1 MDGFFDDGIEE
12 QTKLKGFLKW
22 FYPGRQTDE
31 YNLEEVMAYLDLS
44 RARACLWG
52 IGSHDKNPFDA
63 AELFGSLL
71 TYVRRRLTT
80 PKAACSVHK
89 RLFEQLSQQDS
100 TITLNY
106 DLVADRALIE
116 IESGDNH
123 ESLPQN
129 SRMGKMLRLIG
140 QATYVGGTAPFLGKS
155 ELEWG
160 FYLKLHGSLDW
171 IHCPNPDCANNVH
184 LYPLRD
190 RLNVETIEGAPCK
203 LCGTALQIY
212 LVPPVAAKR
221 LQDRGRLAFLWNL
234 ALREIA
240 RARDLALIG
249 ISFAPSD
256 FELRWLIKQALA
268 VQTARE
274 LHIHLVNPKPEDRV
288 TAKKTIPSV
297 DAVWHEYETI
307 AAYLSGEEVHSA
319 EQTNVSC

>member
-1 MDGFFDDGIEE
+1 MVGFFDDGIEE
-12 QTKLKGFLKW
+12 QTKLRGFLEW
-22 FYPGRQTDE
+22 FYPGRQTNE

-44 RARACLWG
+44 RARARLWG

-63 AELFGSLL
+63 AELYESLL
-71 TYVRRRLTT
+71 TYIRRRLTT
-80 PKAACSVHK
+80 EQDACSVHK

-100 TITLNY
+100 IITLNY
-106 DLVADRALIE
+106 DLVADRALKQ
-116 IESGDNH
+116 IESGDSH
-123 ESLPQN
+123 ESLRRN
-129 SRMGKMLRLIG
+129 SRMEKMLRLIG

-155 ELEWG
+155 ALEWG

-171 IHCPNPDCANNVH
+171 IYCSNPDCANNVH
-184 LYPLRD
+184 LYPLKDERT
-190 RLNVETIEGAPCK
+190 VETVEGAPCK

-240 RARDLALIG
+240 GAHDLALIG

-256 FELRWLIKQALA
+256 FELRWLMKQALA
-268 VQTARE
+268 VQTSRE

-288 TAKKTIPSV
+288 TAKKTIPNV

-307 AAYLSGEEVHSA
+307 AAYLSGEEVHLA
-319 EQTNVSC
+319 EQANVSG